1 MTMQRIMWI
10 FCGIGIAAL
19 LLALIGHFV
28 LDWGNDGVGVWTGIG
43 AGYLLAGVLMRLMP
57 RWWRDHC
64 DEEYARPAGRRYVR
78 ALWPLLIGYSL
89 ILFFSGW
96 MLKRGIDSL
105 ALRALVALLPVLPL
119 LLLIRIALRY
129 LRETDELQRRIEIE
143 AIGIAS
149 LLVSMLY
156 FGGGLLVQAK
166 VLSLNTGAVMIWVF
180 PLIMLFY
187 SIAKF
192 FAVRRYR

>member
-1 MTMQRIMWI
+1 MTMHRIMWI

-19 LLALIGHFV
+19 LLALIGHFL
-28 LDWGNDGVGVWTGIG
+28 LDWGSEGVGVWTGIG

-78 ALWPLLIGYSL
+78 AMWPILIGYSL

-96 MLKRGIDSL
+96 MLKRGIDSV
-105 ALRALVALLPVLPL
+105 ALRAAVALLPVLPL
-119 LLLIRIALRY
+119 LLLLRVALRY

-187 SIAKF
+187 GIAKF

>member
-1 MTMQRIMWI
+1 MTSRQVIWI

-19 LLALIGHFV
+19 LLALAGHFV
-28 LDWGNDGVGVWTGIG
+28 LRWDSELVGVWTGIG
-43 AGYLLAGVLMRLMP
+43 VGYLLAGVLLRLMP
-57 RWWRDHC
+57 RWWREYC
-64 DEEYARPAGRRYVR
+64 DDEYARPAGRRYIR
-78 ALWPLLIGYSL
+78 AMWPILIGYSL

-96 MLKRGIDSL
+96 MLKRGIESIP
-105 ALRALVALLPVLPL
+105 LRALVALLPVLPL
-119 LLLIRIALRY
+119 LLLLRVALRY

-149 LLVSMLY
+149 LLVSMVY

-166 VLSLNTGAVMIWVF
+166 VLDLQAGVVMIWVF
-180 PLIMLFY
+180 PLVMVFY
-187 SIAKF
+187 GIAKF

>member
-1 MTMQRIMWI
+1 MTMRRIMWL
-10 FCGIGIAAL
+10 FCGIGVAAL
-19 LLALIGHFV
+19 LLALMGRYV
-28 LDWGNDGVGVWTGIG
+28 LHWSNEGVGVWTGIG
-43 AGYLLAGVLMRLMP
+43 FGYLLCGALIRLLP

-64 DEEYARPAGRRYVR
+64 DEEYARPAGRRYMR
-78 ALWPLLIGYSL
+78 AMWPILIAYSL
-89 ILFFSGW
+89 ILFVSSW
-96 MLKRGIDSL
+96 ALKQGIASIP
-105 ALRALVALLPVLPL
+105 LRAVVALLPVLPL
-119 LLLIRIALRY
+119 LLLLRVALRY

-187 SIAKF
+187 GIAKF

>member
-1 MTMQRIMWI
+1 MNTRHFIWI

-19 LLALIGHFV
+19 LLALAGHFV
-28 LDWGNDGVGVWTGIG
+28 LRWGHEGVGVWTGIG
-43 AGYLLAGVLMRLMP
+43 IGYLLAGVLMRLMP

-78 ALWPLLIGYSL
+78 AMWPILIAYSL
-89 ILFFSGW
+89 ILFLSGW
-96 MLKRGIDSL
+96 MLKRGIDAV

-119 LLLIRIALRY
+119 LLLLRVALRY

-143 AIGIAS
+143 AIGVAS
-149 LLVSMLY
+149 LLVSMVY

-166 VLSLNTGAVMIWVF
+166 VLSLSTGAVMIWVF

-187 SIAKF
+187 GIAKF

>member
-64 DEEYARPAGRRYVR
+64 DEEYARPAGRRYIR
-78 ALWPLLIGYSL
+78 AMWPILIGYSL

-96 MLKRGIDSL
+96 MLKRGIDSV
-105 ALRALVALLPVLPL
+105 ALRAAVALLPVLPL
-119 LLLIRIALRY
+119 LLLLRVALRY

-187 SIAKF
+187 GIAKF

>member
-1 MTMQRIMWI
+1 MR
-10 FCGIGIAAL
+10 AA
-19 LLALIGHFV
+19 
-28 LDWGNDGVGVWTGIG
+28 
-43 AGYLLAGVLMRLMP
+43 
-57 RWWRDHC
+57 
-64 DEEYARPAGRRYVR
+64 
-78 ALWPLLIGYSL
+78 
-89 ILFFSGW
+89 
-96 MLKRGIDSL
+96 
-105 ALRALVALLPVLPL
+105 VALLPVLPL
-119 LLLIRIALRY
+119 LLLLRVALRY

-187 SIAKF
+187 GIAKF